1 MSAGIMA
8 DLMLRLR
15 ANSAELEKG
24 INQANKSLGGL
35 EKNSKNIGGQMVSA
49 FAKVSGALIAVK
61 GAVEGAKFVIN
72 STQGTADAFEATM
85 GGLKTGTQAFGAAIA
100 NLDFDNLING
110 FLKGYKAGK
119 AYTEQLD
126 DIADKQ
132 LALGI
137 IEAETA
143 LEIAKQQRILKD
155 ETSSSVEK
163 AAAEL
168 KIRELTSK
176 QMKLQLGV
184 AEQKLKAEEDVIKSM
199 RAGKDL
205 TEEEKNLVTDYVKN
219 YIFLTDEQK
228 KTITDLGKSY
238 QAMTRARGAV
248 GAYDEERR
256 VVRTTKAY
264 NDLVAQADD
273 VSKKYASVAD
283 VLNKFTDESRERW
296 QQVYVSQIKVE
307 EEFVKMETL
316 TDKQAKKIETVSK
329 EEQKN
334 REKEIALIE
343 KKNLLLGLTPIEGV
357 AKTADLPKVAPE
369 IDATKLSEMTITP
382 IINETA
388 AITGATLFQEVW
400 TAAAVAVQ
408 DALSNTAIESQTLF
422 AYLIDTAVSGLQKIG
437 ETLAEGGESFSEFSK
452 NALSSIKNIIGGIIS
467 QGVAGAVANAL
478 QNPALKIAPYLIPV
492 FAGLAAGLA
501 KTAFNSLIPKFAEG
515 GIISGP
521 TVGMLGEYPGVQSN
535 PEIVGKLSDFRDML
549 GDIGLGEVRFVIE
562 QNQLV
567 GILQKANNK
576 NIYF

>member
-1 MSAGIMA
+1 MA